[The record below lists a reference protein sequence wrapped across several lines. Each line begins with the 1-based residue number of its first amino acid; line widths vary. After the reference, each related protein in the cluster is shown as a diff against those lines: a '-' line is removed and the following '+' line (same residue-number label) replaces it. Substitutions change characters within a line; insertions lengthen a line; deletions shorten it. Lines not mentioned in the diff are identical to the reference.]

1 MSSALF
7 SQTGEKG
14 QCNAYVYSYLFFF
27 LLADEQLAKIAEL
40 CEQHVLGNQPQ
51 RTDFK
56 PCVMKIQA
64 DIGIGKLPDI
74 SYIQATYYF
83 QGCADINYK
92 YITLLS
98 YVS

>member
-1 MSSALF
+1 
-7 SQTGEKG
+7 
-14 QCNAYVYSYLFFF
+14 
-27 LLADEQLAKIAEL
+27 
-40 CEQHVLGNQPQ
+40 
-51 RTDFK
+51 
-56 PCVMKIQA
+56 MKIQA

>member
-1 MSSALF
+1 
-7 SQTGEKG
+7 
-14 QCNAYVYSYLFFF
+14 
-27 LLADEQLAKIAEL
+27 
-40 CEQHVLGNQPQ
+40 
-51 RTDFK
+51 
-56 PCVMKIQA
+56 MKIQA

-98 YVS
+98 YVSWLNSHAKSYDLMF